1 MNDLLVAISPK
12 FKANQKAVALISSIV
27 TSMASSKVSMLQVAL
42 GLKIRE
48 KKAVEYLQEYGV
60 TSSYDEVRRF
70 KISSA
75 YHARQKNNVML
86 DSQNGLIQGVSDNF
100 DANLSTQNGLKQTH
114 SFASVILQHRKVPQE
129 DKREAIPKLKKCEL
143 ASAKLKEP
151 EMKIFKGQKKPSM
164 PKSYAQRG
172 ALRLRIVCSQ
182 SIMVA
187 RSEAIDFQFMKEIL
201 TQPSVPDFAGYNTKQ
216 MRESVQIMKTK
227 SKLIFR
233 PLINK
238 TPSDPSMMLTVMCDI
253 EDASHQAGQHVTVFT
268 CDQQL
273 YQVIMDIIWEGPVR
287 WKHFYAR
294 IGGMHWLMSFVGA
307 VGKLMKNSGLDL
319 LMKTAFAGVE
329 KMLLGKKFPQNVRAL
344 RIVVIELLRPLIDVN
359 TCQDDFTATL
369 QELSN
374 KSKLAEH
381 WIQNLIYPVFI
392 MMMYI

>member
-1 MNDLLVAISPK
+1 
-12 FKANQKAVALISSIV
+12 
-27 TSMASSKVSMLQVAL
+27 
-42 GLKIRE
+42 
-48 KKAVEYLQEYGV
+48 
-60 TSSYDEVRRF
+60 
-70 KISSA
+70 
-75 YHARQKNNVML
+75 
-86 DSQNGLIQGVSDNF
+86 
-100 DANLSTQNGLKQTH
+100 
-114 SFASVILQHRKVPQE
+114 
-129 DKREAIPKLKKCEL
+129 
-143 ASAKLKEP
+143 
-151 EMKIFKGQKKPSM
+151 
-164 PKSYAQRG
+164 
-172 ALRLRIVCSQ
+172 
-182 SIMVA
+182 MVA

-216 MRESVQIMKTK
+216 MRESGQIMKTK

-238 TPSDPSMMLTVMCDI
+238 TPLDPSTMLTAMYDI
-253 EDASHQAGQHVTVFT
+253 EDASHQAGQQVTVFT

-273 YQVIMDIIWEGPVR
+273 YRVIRDIIWEDLVR
-287 WKHFYAR
+287 WKHLYPR

-319 LMKTAFAGVE
+319 LMKIAFAGVVAFAGVE

-392 MMMYI
+392 MMMYIRGEREG